1 MNKWNLIID
10 IEKCED
16 CNNCF
21 LACKDEHVG
30 NDWPGYAVSQ
40 PLHGQRWMNIMRKE
54 RGQCPVIDVAYL
66 PVPCMHCDNAPCIK
80 AARDGAVYKRD
91 DGIVIIDPIKA
102 RGQKDIVKSCPYE
115 AIWWNAENDTPQKCT
130 FCAHLMD
137 DGWKAPRCVQACP
150 TDALQ
155 VVQAEDSEMSKII
168 ESENLEVWQPQYNTT
183 PRVFYKN
190 LYRYSRCFI
199 GGSVAVNA
207 DGINDC
213 ATGARVTLI
222 KDSKKIDETV
232 TDGFGDFKFDNLEK
246 NGGNYQLEIVY
257 EDCDRKTVEVELK
270 TSINV
275 GDIYLAGRHRGGKH
289 GIS

>member
-1 MNKWNLIID
+1 MKKWNMIID

-54 RGQCPVIDVAYL
+54 RGQYPVIDVAYL
-66 PVPCMHCDNAPCIK
+66 PVPCMHCDKAPCIK

-91 DGIVIIDPIKA
+91 DGIAIIDPIKA

-115 AIWWNAENDTPQKCT
+115 AIWWNEESDTPQKCT

-137 DGWKAPRCVQACP
+137 DGWKEPRCVQACP
-150 TDALQ
+150 TEALQ
-155 VVQAEDSEMSKII
+155 VVQVEDTEMSKII
-168 ESENLEVWQPQYNTT
+168 ESENLEIWQPQYHTT

-207 DGINDC
+207 YGISDC
-213 ATGARVTLI
+213 ATGARVTLT

-232 TDGFGDFKFDNLEK
+232 TDGFGDFKFDNLEE
-246 NGGNYQLEIVY
+246 NGANYQLEIVY
-257 EDCDRKTVEVELK
+257 QDYERKTVEVELK

-275 GDIYLAGRHRGGKH
+275 GDIYL
-289 GIS
+289 

>member
-21 LACKDEHVG
+21 LACKDEHVD
-30 NDWPGYAVSQ
+30 NDWPGYAVAQ
-40 PLHGQRWMNIMRKE
+40 PLHGQRWINIMRRE
-54 RGQCPVIDVAYL
+54 RGQYPVIDVAYL

-80 AARDGAVYKRD
+80 AARDGAVFKRD

-115 AIWWNAENDTPQKCT
+115 VIWWSEEHHTPQKCT

-137 DGWKAPRCVQACP
+137 DDWKTPRCVQACP

-155 VVQAEDSEMSKII
+155 VVPAEDSEIQKII
-168 ESENLEVWQPQYNTT
+168 ESEKLEVWQPQYKTT

-199 GGSVAVNA
+199 GGSVALNT
-207 DGINDC
+207 DGISDC
-213 ATGARVTLI
+213 VKGARVTLI
-222 KDSKKIDETV
+222 KDSKKIDEAV
-232 TDGFGDFKFDNLEK
+232 TDGFGDFKFDSLEE
-246 NGGNYQLEIVY
+246 NSGNYQLEIVY
-257 EDCDRKTVEVELK
+257 EDYDHKTVEVELK

-275 GDIYLAGRHRGGKH
+275 GDIYL
-289 GIS
+289 